1 MASSRMPPKPYI
13 STKFFNRFT
22 EHTLAIYLTLVDLL
36 TLCQPCE
43 LKLFSHLGGFEPLSL
58 APEAIVLPIKLSS
71 DIERYDYTS
80 FFLPKVSL
88 ILSLIFS
95 ITIHIITNG
104 INGNSVINNIVNI
117 NHFNIISPI
126 Y

>member
-1 MASSRMPPKPYI
+1 MERTLPSQDVFSYALIVLHIHKIFLKDS
-13 STKFFNRFT
+13 
-22 EHTLAIYLTLVDLL
+22 EHILVPHITLVDLL

-58 APEAIVLPIKLSS
+58 APKAIVLPIKLSS

-95 ITIHIITNG
+95 KKYLTG
-104 INGNSVINNIVNI
+104 L
-117 NHFNIISPI
+117 
-126 Y
+126 YEYL

>member
-22 EHTLAIYLTLVDLL
+22 EHILVIYLTLVDLL

-71 DIERYDYTS
+71 DIEKVLLYLLFLTKSKFY
-80 FFLPKVSL
+80 FF
-88 ILSLIFS
+88 
-95 ITIHIITNG
+95 
-104 INGNSVINNIVNI
+104 
-117 NHFNIISPI
+117 
-126 Y
+126 